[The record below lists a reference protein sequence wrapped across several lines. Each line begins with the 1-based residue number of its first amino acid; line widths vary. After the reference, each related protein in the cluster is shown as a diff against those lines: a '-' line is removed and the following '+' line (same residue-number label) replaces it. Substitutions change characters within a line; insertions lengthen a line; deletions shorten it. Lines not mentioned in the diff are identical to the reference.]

1 MNTYIDS
8 DRKEKYAHTTFIP
21 FTHLHNNIPKPT
33 SQFLVV
39 LNNKL
44 KKVLNIYIV
53 AHRVCI
59 QNDLLIMKC
68 SKRQI
73 SHSI

>member
-53 AHRVCI
+53 AHRV
-59 QNDLLIMKC
+59 
-68 SKRQI
+68 
-73 SHSI
+73 